1 MKPLAWMVGACAV
14 SWAIAGAA
22 SGDTAEPEILAG
34 MAGPLASAVTS
45 WIAYERAHRSAPGR
59 LTNVMIAALAAKMVL
74 FAVYVVVMLRVF
86 ALRPVP
92 FVVSFASY
100 FIALHAMEAV
110 FLRRL
115 LSDDLRA
122 PAGERI

>member
-1 MKPLAWMVGACAV
+1 MKPLAWMVAICAA
-14 SWAIAGAA
+14 SWVIAGAA
-22 SGDTAEPEILAG
+22 SADSAEPEILAG

-59 LTNVMIAALAAKMVL
+59 LTNVMIAALAAKMV
-74 FAVYVVVMLRVF
+74 FFGVYVVVMLRVVV
-86 ALRPVP
+86 LRPVP

-115 LSDDLRA
+115 LADDLRA
-122 PAGERI
+122 SAGERV